1 MADKALPEPTDVSRD
16 FWAGAARGEFMLQY
30 DAKAGRSQ
38 FFPRP
43 VSQFSS
49 GNLDWKAATGGG
61 TLLAV
66 TGAAPLQGVD
76 GPGRVGI
83 VKLDEGPRVFARVL
97 KAGPAL
103 APGARMRLTWLEP
116 QDGVRLY
123 AFEPA

>member
-1 MADKALPEPTDVSRD
+1 MAEKNVPEATDISRD
-16 FWAGAARGEFMLQY
+16 FWAGTVRGEFMLQH

-43 VSQFSS
+43 VSQF
-49 GNLDWKAATGGG
+49 GNGKLEWKAASGLG
-61 TLLAV
+61 TLMAL
-66 TGAAPLQGVD
+66 TSAAPPAGSD

-97 KAGPAL
+97 KAGPDL
-103 APGARMRLTWLEP
+103 APGARMRLTWSEAR
-116 QDGVRLY
+116 DGVRLY